1 MAASDA
7 DAIPLPKEE
16 TTPPVT
22 NIYRVIEKPKVCKKE
37 QQLSKADGDKRSK
50 MHPLRGVRFIFQ
62 DGAPVYP
69 KEVGGSMKRFFYVA
83 ILVGAKVILARRAAS
98 TSV

>member
-1 MAASDA
+1 LKNLNS
-7 DAIPLPKEE
+7 
-16 TTPPVT
+16 VF
-22 NIYRVIEKPKVCKKE
+22 KE

-83 ILVGAKVILARRAAS
+83 ILVGAKVILARHAAS
-98 TSV
+98 TSM

>member
-22 NIYRVIEKPKVCKKE
+22 NIYRVIEKPSFNNKELKIKGFKK
-37 QQLSKADGDKRSK
+37 
-50 MHPLRGVRFIFQ
+50 
-62 DGAPVYP
+62 
-69 KEVGGSMKRFFYVA
+69 
-83 ILVGAKVILARRAAS
+83 
-98 TSV
+98 